1 MLQELLIDFSADA
14 GANSGALSRR
24 SGERRKA
31 RRFEVDWQTGIEVS
45 KRDGNSFN
53 ERTRLKNV
61 SSTGAY
67 FELNMRLQKG
77 AELKVSI
84 KVPLSENTWMIYSA
98 KVVRTA
104 RLRRGNGIAVLFQEL
119 RPRFS
124 C

>member
-84 KVPLSENTWMIYSA
+84 KAPLSENTWMIYSA

-119 RPRFS
+119 RP
-124 C
+124 